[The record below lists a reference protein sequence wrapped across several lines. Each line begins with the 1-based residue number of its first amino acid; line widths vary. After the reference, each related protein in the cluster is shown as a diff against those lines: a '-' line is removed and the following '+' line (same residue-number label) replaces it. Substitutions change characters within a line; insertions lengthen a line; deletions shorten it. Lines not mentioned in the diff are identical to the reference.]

1 MQYLM
6 LLLQFWKL
14 DPKFV
19 SMMSCM
25 TENFV
30 ICAKDNP
37 FITYKIKTR
46 LFNVGKN
53 GYFQMRI
60 FINLY
65 RLFDLYI
72 LVCARKVIKKKQNG
86 GRGMTETLFIRE
98 SHMKNKICL

>member
-1 MQYLM
+1 MHKNYNLKALYAVLM

-37 FITYKIKTR
+37 FITYKIKT
-46 LFNVGKN
+46 
-53 GYFQMRI
+53 
-60 FINLY
+60 
-65 RLFDLYI
+65 
-72 LVCARKVIKKKQNG
+72 KVI
-86 GRGMTETLFIRE
+86 
-98 SHMKNKICL
+98 